1 MAGVRSTDVVIR
13 VVMAVVL
20 VAAVAQ
26 STRAQDRPRFELAG
40 GYQILKLQS
49 EPLDTAG
56 VGTFFPLGW
65 FFEAAAPVSSGLT
78 LVGQVSGQYRSVSAP
93 STSVVAPKPAERLN
107 VHSFLAGARV
117 VGRRDDGL
125 TAFFHLLAGATLV
138 GLTQSAAVPVP
149 GPLVPLLGVDGGTT
163 AFTLQAGG
171 GFDFP
176 LTSRL
181 SGRMTADYVRLFTK
195 GEPTP
200 GVRVAI
206 GWVVPWR

>member
-1 MAGVRSTDVVIR
+1 MIR
-13 VVMAVVL
+13 VVVAVVL
-20 VAAVAQ
+20 VAAAE
-26 STRAQDRPRFELAG
+26 SAGAEDRPRFELAG

-49 EPLDTAG
+49 EPLAAAG

-78 LVGQVSGQYRSVSAP
+78 IVGQVSGQYRSVSAP
-93 STSVVAPKPAERLN
+93 STSVVAPQPAGHLD
-107 VHSFLAGARV
+107 VHSFLAGARA

-125 TAFFHLLAGATLV
+125 TAFFHLLAGGTLV

-149 GPLVPLLGVDGGTT
+149 GPLLPLLGVGGGTT

-176 LTSRL
+176 LTTRL
-181 SGRMTADYVRLFTK
+181 SGRMTADYVRLSTK
-195 GEPTP
+195 GEPTH

>member
-1 MAGVRSTDVVIR
+1 MRMIR
-13 VVMAVVL
+13 VALAVAVV
-20 VAAVAQ
+20 ACATTPA
-26 STRAQDRPRFELAG
+26 RAQDRPRVELAG
-40 GYQILKLQS
+40 GYEILKLQS
-49 EPLDTAG
+49 EPLDDAG

-65 FFEAAAPVSSGLT
+65 FFEVAAPVSSGFT
-78 LVGQVSGQYRSVSAP
+78 LVGQLSGQYRSVSQP
-93 STSVVAPKPAERLN
+93 SASVVIPQAAEEHLK
-107 VHSFLAGARV
+107 VYSFLAGARI

-125 TAFFHLLAGATLV
+125 AAFFHLLAGESRV
-138 GLTQSAAVPVP
+138 GLTQSAAAAVPAT
-149 GPLVPLLGVDGGTT
+149 LLPLLGVGGATT
-163 AFTLQAGG
+163 EFTLQAGG